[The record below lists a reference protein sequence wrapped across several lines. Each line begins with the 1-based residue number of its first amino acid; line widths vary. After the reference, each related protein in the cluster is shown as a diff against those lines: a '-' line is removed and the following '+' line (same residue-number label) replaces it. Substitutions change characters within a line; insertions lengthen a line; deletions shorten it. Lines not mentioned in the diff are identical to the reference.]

1 MTAVAVVAVGCTG
14 TDKGRQTTVA
24 GQLPKD
30 TVYTKKAAM
39 SIYGY
44 QPLRALQIVDSA
56 VIVGNLGEVQ
66 ADQCRARIYGMSLM
80 TDQLDSLLGGPADVR
95 LDTARAIGERLLRHD
110 SIKGNLLR
118 HRDVLEILTYV
129 DRKRNDMQGWIERS
143 REMVDVCRKIGPE
156 AETDALRM
164 EAEIG
169 AAYHETGRHKE
180 GNPSDLSAMTDEQ
193 LYQYIDNIVIREL
206 LFLDPNFENLL
217 SDMIRIADVSSNVG
231 ESVVIRVRPELADK
245 EHHYFRDLRHE
256 DPNYNRAY
264 LKARDEYFEQLSAVT
279 SVEKE
284 NAAPA
289 QPGQVISAAVRD
301 FDDA

>member
-1 MTAVAVVAVGCTG
+1 MQHIKYIVMTAVAVVTVGCMG

-80 TDQLDSLLGGPADVR
+80 TDQLDSLLGGPTDVR

-143 REMVDVCRKIGPE
+143 REMVDVCRRIGPE

-180 GNPSDLSAMTDEQ
+180 GMAKLDSVIAILSKKGTFDE
-193 LYQYIDNIVIREL
+193 LDALIIALKRKIAILGSHDQYAATLPLSRQIIERIDDYE
-206 LFLDPNFENLL
+206 
-217 SDMIRIADVSSNVG
+217 AH
-231 ESVVIRVRPELADK
+231 PEQYHDGSHQSLT
-245 EHHYFRDLRHE
+245 RL
-256 DPNYNRAY
+256 
-264 LKARDEYFEQLSAVT
+264 
-279 SVEKE
+279 
-284 NAAPA
+284 
-289 QPGQVISAAVRD
+289 
-301 FDDA
+301 